1 MGMLFLF
8 SLSCFFYYNRI
19 WNILWLFCCV
29 AYVLHSSFS
38 IPISSITW
46 YFVVDYRLSSVF
58 LLGPLL
64 GFWLC
69 VGLLFNFMSSFTLV
83 ASEELTSF
91 ILKFICYWIVLERIW
106 YFIFFFSFLKPNDTI
121 HILNVGNALYDYFDF
136 GPLLI

>member
-1 MGMLFLF
+1 MLFLF
-8 SLSCFFYYNRI
+8 SLSCFFCYNRI

-29 AYVLHSSFS
+29 AYVLYSSFS

-58 LLGPLL
+58 LLGSLL

-69 VGLLFNFMSSFTLV
+69 VGLLFNFTSSLYFGGKWRINILHFEVHLLLNCFRENLV
-83 ASEELTSF
+83 F
-91 ILKFICYWIVLERIW
+91 H
-106 YFIFFFSFLKPNDTI
+106 FFFSFLKPNDSI